1 VKPRSIVPTSIVQ
14 FLWSDKAFTAFAI
27 VSYISFFHIH
37 HSFSGSLMRKMN
49 RGFTVLDDGQD
60 QTFSSPKKNILYLYQ
75 NPLVSQS
82 YILKITHQAQQN
94 YNIPSLDTLDSQ
106 STSFSQHVIIVAF
119 WHIHYLLHKIYS
131 YGREKHGL
139 KIELLNLNSY
149 HFIIK

>member
-1 VKPRSIVPTSIVQ
+1 
-14 FLWSDKAFTAFAI
+14 
-27 VSYISFFHIH
+27 
-37 HSFSGSLMRKMN
+37 MRKMN

-119 WHIHYLLHKIYS
+119 
-131 YGREKHGL
+131 
-139 KIELLNLNSY
+139 
-149 HFIIK
+149 